1 MRVYS
6 ALIASRLPS
15 CRLIVNSRLHHTTS
29 TATTSSIHIDKYI
42 GQSGYLQDINNR
54 LRNNASHV
62 RLPQDIIPDK
72 SMFVFE
78 YFTGHLLHLAQQDLS
93 LQTRKRLLKE
103 GLRAIAEMHDKD
115 IVHTDIKP
123 DNFFVNWKHS
133 DDGITIGKV
142 QLGDLEDAVYIPP
155 GSCMR
160 GKQAGN
166 WMWRSPEAH
175 ARGKVNKSSDI
186 FSFALVRVIFAVSD
200 DELDEGIDRLA
211 IVIERQISYFAD
223 KDGFHGFLECLDDNP
238 WAAVFNITLNGFNQ
252 ENPVRPFL
260 LWKGV
265 DDDFKSLIC
274 AMTNF
279 DPRRRLT
286 AREALAHKWFDAKLY
301 VSRDLDLCTSRR
313 PSQSVP
319 NCSLLVSVMADSA
332 YPYDT
337 SIVRELLKN
346 KRKSRGIRSCF
357 PCRHRKVR
365 CDGQVPCSSCVKR
378 NHPELCR
385 VPTSSETGNEDHPP
399 SVAADVP
406 QGPSQNYNSTNL
418 ENDTSSVN
426 PGDATATLISRLE
439 AIEEQIALLKADLLA
454 TAAATT
460 TMPASQ
466 PSPLSDSVA
475 RLPGMRVRPASKSPG
490 RYVVE
495 DATGATIYLGRH
507 ADAPLALGCRQTTMS
522 AMTGDLSLQ
531 DALIN
536 QCMPRAYPFINLW
549 GADATVSDVCQTLPE
564 DSDVIRYWQAYQTKA
579 YPFYPALAAIDEFAQ
594 ALFAFLDQRM
604 LAHEATTP
612 SEEPSSSWM
621 ALLFAVLACGVQFSD
636 DPIQERD
643 LRSKVLSRLTVVA
656 RKLYSNQG
664 ADCGQFARHFNVCA
678 MALIGHCLRNN
689 LDTNSAWI
697 LMGATIRLAQSIGLH
712 ETSPS
717 LPEAEQFERS
727 RLWWVLIWQDTFLSF
742 TYDRPLGTIAMNCPI
757 PYKHDT
763 DGLGFQECVF
773 AICHQII
780 DEARQ
785 KTTDGPQDPLESM
798 RKSKRQ
804 LDGIR
809 DAAALF
815 LADKRRCVSLQD
827 HLERLALGVHLG
839 YVTCRID
846 RVYLDGHTGAPFP
859 TAIAVD
865 CVQRAMQAIESFL
878 DLHRY
883 SASVCRS
890 WAFVHNA
897 VSCAIT
903 LKSLNHVPVDE
914 RRKSDLLVQRL
925 IAVLEKEEKDSE
937 WCDDDTNVRY
947 FGPYSRALKALREI
961 CHSTG

>member
-1 MRVYS
+1 
-6 ALIASRLPS
+6 
-15 CRLIVNSRLHHTTS
+15 
-29 TATTSSIHIDKYI
+29 
-42 GQSGYLQDINNR
+42 
-54 LRNNASHV
+54 
-62 RLPQDIIPDK
+62 
-72 SMFVFE
+72 
-78 YFTGHLLHLAQQDLS
+78 
-93 LQTRKRLLKE
+93 
-103 GLRAIAEMHDKD
+103 
-115 IVHTDIKP
+115 
-123 DNFFVNWKHS
+123 
-133 DDGITIGKV
+133 
-142 QLGDLEDAVYIPP
+142 
-155 GSCMR
+155 
-160 GKQAGN
+160 
-166 WMWRSPEAH
+166 
-175 ARGKVNKSSDI
+175 
-186 FSFALVRVIFAVSD
+186 
-200 DELDEGIDRLA
+200 
-211 IVIERQISYFAD
+211 
-223 KDGFHGFLECLDDNP
+223 
-238 WAAVFNITLNGFNQ
+238 
-252 ENPVRPFL
+252 
-260 LWKGV
+260 
-265 DDDFKSLIC
+265 
-274 AMTNF
+274 
-279 DPRRRLT
+279 
-286 AREALAHKWFDAKLY
+286 
-301 VSRDLDLCTSRR
+301 
-313 PSQSVP
+313 
-319 NCSLLVSVMADSA
+319 MADSA

-337 SIVRELLKN
+337 GLVRELLKN

-378 NHPELCR
+378 SHPELCR
-385 VPTSSETGNEDHPP
+385 VPTSSETGNEDYLP
-399 SVAADVP
+399 SASADVP
-406 QGPSQNYNSTNL
+406 QGPSQHYSSTNL
-418 ENDTSSVN
+418 ENDTLSTN
-426 PGDATATLISRLE
+426 PGDATAVLISRLE
-439 AIEEQIALLKADLLA
+439 AIEEQIASLKADLLA

-460 TMPASQ
+460 TTPASQ
-466 PSPLSDSVA
+466 PSPRTGSVA

-522 AMTGDLSLQ
+522 AMAGDLSLQ
-531 DALIN
+531 DVLIN

-549 GADATVSDVCQTLPE
+549 GAEATLSDVCQTLPE

-604 LAHEATTP
+604 LAHEAMTP
-612 SEEPSSSWM
+612 PEEPSSSWM

-643 LRSKVLSRLTVVA
+643 LRSKVLVCSSFQCLRM
-656 RKLYSNQG
+656 SNFFYQTNT
-664 ADCGQFARHFNVCA
+664 DQIQA

-712 ETSPS
+712 EASPS

-727 RLWWVLIWQDTFLSF
+727 RLWWMLIWQDTFLSF
-742 TYDRPLGTIAMNCPI
+742 TYDRPLGTIAMNCSI

-763 DGLGFQECVF
+763 DGLSFQECVF

-780 DEARQ
+780 EEARQ
-785 KTTDGPQDPLESM
+785 ETTDGPQDPLESM
-798 RKSKRQ
+798 RESKRQ

-809 DAAALF
+809 DAAAPF
-815 LADKRRCVSLQD
+815 LVDKRRCVSLQD
-827 HLERLALGVHLG
+827 HLERLALDIHLG
-839 YVTCRID
+839 YVTCRIN

-859 TAIAVD
+859 TAVAVD

-925 IAVLEKEEKDSE
+925 IAVLEKEEKESE

-961 CHSTG
+961 CHSAG

>member
-1 MRVYS
+1 
-6 ALIASRLPS
+6 
-15 CRLIVNSRLHHTTS
+15 
-29 TATTSSIHIDKYI
+29 
-42 GQSGYLQDINNR
+42 
-54 LRNNASHV
+54 
-62 RLPQDIIPDK
+62 
-72 SMFVFE
+72 
-78 YFTGHLLHLAQQDLS
+78 
-93 LQTRKRLLKE
+93 
-103 GLRAIAEMHDKD
+103 
-115 IVHTDIKP
+115 
-123 DNFFVNWKHS
+123 
-133 DDGITIGKV
+133 
-142 QLGDLEDAVYIPP
+142 
-155 GSCMR
+155 
-160 GKQAGN
+160 
-166 WMWRSPEAH
+166 
-175 ARGKVNKSSDI
+175 
-186 FSFALVRVIFAVSD
+186 
-200 DELDEGIDRLA
+200 
-211 IVIERQISYFAD
+211 
-223 KDGFHGFLECLDDNP
+223 
-238 WAAVFNITLNGFNQ
+238 
-252 ENPVRPFL
+252 
-260 LWKGV
+260 
-265 DDDFKSLIC
+265 
-274 AMTNF
+274 
-279 DPRRRLT
+279 
-286 AREALAHKWFDAKLY
+286 
-301 VSRDLDLCTSRR
+301 
-313 PSQSVP
+313 
-319 NCSLLVSVMADSA
+319 MADSA

-337 SIVRELLKN
+337 GLVRELLKN

-378 NHPELCR
+378 SHPELCR
-385 VPTSSETGNEDHPP
+385 VPTSSETGNEDFLP
-399 SVAADVP
+399 SASADVP

-418 ENDTSSVN
+418 ENDTLSAN
-426 PGDATATLISRLE
+426 PGDATAALISRLE
-439 AIEEQIALLKADLLA
+439 AIEEQIASLKADLLA

-460 TMPASQ
+460 TTPASQ
-466 PSPLSDSVA
+466 PSPRTGSVA

-490 RYVVE
+490 RCVVE

-531 DALIN
+531 DVLIN

-549 GADATVSDVCQTLPE
+549 GAEATLSDVCQTLPE

-604 LAHEATTP
+604 LAHEAMTP
-612 SEEPSSSWM
+612 PEEPSSSWM

-643 LRSKVLSRLTVVA
+643 LRSKVLVCSSFQCLRM
-656 RKLYSNQG
+656 SNFFYQTNT
-664 ADCGQFARHFNVCA
+664 DQIQA

-712 ETSPS
+712 EASPS
-717 LPEAEQFERS
+717 LAEAEQFERS
-727 RLWWVLIWQDTFLSF
+727 RLWWMLIWQDTFLSF
-742 TYDRPLGTIAMNCPI
+742 TYDRPLGTIAMNCSI

-763 DGLGFQECVF
+763 DGLSFQECVF

-780 DEARQ
+780 EEARQ
-785 KTTDGPQDPLESM
+785 ETTDGPQDPLESM

-809 DAAALF
+809 DAAAPF
-815 LADKRRCVSLQD
+815 LVDKRRCVSLQD
-827 HLERLALGVHLG
+827 HLERLALDIHLG
-839 YVTCRID
+839 YVTCRIN

-859 TAIAVD
+859 TAVAVD

-925 IAVLEKEEKDSE
+925 IAVLEKEEKESE

-961 CHSTG
+961 CHSAG

>member
-1 MRVYS
+1 M
-6 ALIASRLPS
+6 
-15 CRLIVNSRLHHTTS
+15 
-29 TATTSSIHIDKYI
+29 SILANLAVIMKLNGFFRKNHLRHVRFSL
-42 GQSGYLQDINNR
+42 QHLQDVNRR

-62 RLPQDIIPDK
+62 RLAQDIIPEK

-78 YFTGHLLHLAQQDLS
+78 YLTSHLLHLAQKDLS
-93 LQTRKRLLKE
+93 LEIRKKILKE
-103 GLRAIAEMHDKD
+103 ALLGIAEMHEKD
-115 IVHTDIKP
+115 VVHTDIKA
-123 DNFFVNWKHS
+123 DNFFVNWKQS
-133 DDGITIGKV
+133 DDGITIDKV

-155 GSCMR
+155 GSSML

-175 ARGKVNKSSDI
+175 ARGWVNKPSDI
-186 FSFALVRVIFAVSD
+186 FSFALVCIYVVHKRVIFAVGD

-211 IVIERQISYFAD
+211 VVIERQISYFAD
-223 KDGFHGFLECLDDNP
+223 KDGFHGFLEYLGDNP
-238 WAAVFNITLNGFNQ
+238 WASVFNITLNGFNQ
-252 ENPVRPFL
+252 DNPVRPFS
-260 LWKGV
+260 LWQGV

-274 AMTNF
+274 AMTNL
-279 DPRRRLT
+279 DPRRRIT
-286 AREALAHKWFDAKLY
+286 ARQALAHKWFDAIA
-301 VSRDLDLCTSRR
+301 R
-313 PSQSVP
+313 PHSMGLNLSAIPQLP
-319 NCSLLVSVMADSA
+319 LVSIMADSA

-385 VPTSSETGNEDHPP
+385 VPTSSEAGNEDHPP
-399 SVAADVP
+399 SVAADDP

-418 ENDTSSVN
+418 ENDTSSVD
-426 PGDATATLISRLE
+426 PGDATATLLSRLE

-466 PSPLSDSVA
+466 PSPLTNSVA
-475 RLPGMRVRPASKSPG
+475 QLPGMRVRPASKSPG

-522 AMTGDLSLQ
+522 PMTGDLSLQ

-664 ADCGQFARHFNVCA
+664 ADCRQFARHFNVCA

-712 ETSPS
+712 EASPS

-780 DEARQ
+780 EEARQ

-865 CVQRAMQAIESFL
+865 CVQRAMHAIESFL

-914 RRKSDLLVQRL
+914 RRKSDLLMQRL
-925 IAVLEKEEKDSE
+925 IAVLEKEENDSE

>member
-1 MRVYS
+1 
-6 ALIASRLPS
+6 
-15 CRLIVNSRLHHTTS
+15 
-29 TATTSSIHIDKYI
+29 
-42 GQSGYLQDINNR
+42 
-54 LRNNASHV
+54 
-62 RLPQDIIPDK
+62 
-72 SMFVFE
+72 
-78 YFTGHLLHLAQQDLS
+78 
-93 LQTRKRLLKE
+93 
-103 GLRAIAEMHDKD
+103 
-115 IVHTDIKP
+115 
-123 DNFFVNWKHS
+123 
-133 DDGITIGKV
+133 
-142 QLGDLEDAVYIPP
+142 
-155 GSCMR
+155 
-160 GKQAGN
+160 
-166 WMWRSPEAH
+166 
-175 ARGKVNKSSDI
+175 
-186 FSFALVRVIFAVSD
+186 
-200 DELDEGIDRLA
+200 
-211 IVIERQISYFAD
+211 
-223 KDGFHGFLECLDDNP
+223 
-238 WAAVFNITLNGFNQ
+238 
-252 ENPVRPFL
+252 
-260 LWKGV
+260 
-265 DDDFKSLIC
+265 
-274 AMTNF
+274 
-279 DPRRRLT
+279 
-286 AREALAHKWFDAKLY
+286 
-301 VSRDLDLCTSRR
+301 
-313 PSQSVP
+313 
-319 NCSLLVSVMADSA
+319 MADSA

-337 SIVRELLKN
+337 GLVRELLKN

-378 NHPELCR
+378 SHPELCR
-385 VPTSSETGNEDHPP
+385 VPTSSETGNEDFLP
-399 SVAADVP
+399 SASADVP
-406 QGPSQNYNSTNL
+406 QGPTQNYNSTNL
-418 ENDTSSVN
+418 ENDTLSAN
-426 PGDATATLISRLE
+426 PGDATAALISRLE
-439 AIEEQIALLKADLLA
+439 AIEEQIASLKADLLA

-460 TMPASQ
+460 TTPASQ
-466 PSPLSDSVA
+466 PSPRTGSVA

-531 DALIN
+531 DVLIN

-549 GADATVSDVCQTLPE
+549 GAEATLSDVCQTLPE

-604 LAHEATTP
+604 LAHEAMTP
-612 SEEPSSSWM
+612 PEEPSSSWM

-643 LRSKVLSRLTVVA
+643 LRSKVLVCSSFQCLRM
-656 RKLYSNQG
+656 SNFFYQTNT
-664 ADCGQFARHFNVCA
+664 DQIQA

-712 ETSPS
+712 EASPS
-717 LPEAEQFERS
+717 LPEAEQ
-727 RLWWVLIWQDTFLSF
+727 WMLIWQDTFLSF
-742 TYDRPLGTIAMNCPI
+742 TYDRPLGTIAMNCSI

-763 DGLGFQECVF
+763 DGLSFQECVF

-780 DEARQ
+780 EEARQ
-785 KTTDGPQDPLESM
+785 ETTDGPQDSLESM
-798 RKSKRQ
+798 RESKRQ

-809 DAAALF
+809 DAAAPF
-815 LADKRRCVSLQD
+815 LVDKRRCVSLQD
-827 HLERLALGVHLG
+827 HLERLALDIHLG
-839 YVTCRID
+839 YVTCRIN

-859 TAIAVD
+859 TAVAVD

-903 LKSLNHVPVDE
+903 LKSLSHVPVDE

-925 IAVLEKEEKDSE
+925 IAVLEKEEKESE

-961 CHSTG
+961 CHSAG